1 MSKLHSTFVFAV
13 LLIISVPAFSADFKE
28 ARDAIERKE
37 YTLALRQLTPLAE
50 QGDARA
56 QYYLGW
62 LYQYAK
68 GVEKDSRTAT
78 KWYRAAADQGYAE
91 AQYEMG
97 QAYIWGEER
106 GVRED
111 PAKAAAWFL
120 KAAKQGNQQAQAS
133 LGEIYSGG
141 GVDLWL
147 SAKGPIKYGNVSAD
161 FPKAAKWYRTAID
174 QGYSTIHS
182 ANLLGNATYQLA
194 MMYMAGKGVSRDPVQ
209 AYKWFSIAAD
219 WYEEFRIPH
228 FSIRWRDD
236 LKKTL
241 TAAQLAEGEKL
252 ANTWRAQHKKP

>member
-174 QGYSTIHS
+174 QGF
-182 ANLLGNATYQLA
+182 
-194 MMYMAGKGVSRDPVQ
+194 SRDPVQ